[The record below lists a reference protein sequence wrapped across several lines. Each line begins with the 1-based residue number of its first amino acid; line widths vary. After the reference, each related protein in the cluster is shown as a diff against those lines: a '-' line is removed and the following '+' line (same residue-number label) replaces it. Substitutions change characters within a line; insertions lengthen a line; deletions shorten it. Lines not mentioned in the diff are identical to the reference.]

1 MARGSQ
7 FWSTARG
14 KLGDI
19 VLSVNKGQQV
29 ARKYQ
34 PQVKNP
40 KSQKQMFNRGRF
52 AEVVK
57 FYKHSQQNLFQ
68 FAYEDQ
74 LTKESYY
81 NAFVRHNMQ
90 LAYPVNKGSSALAA
104 APAFGCCNACLSYG
118 SLPQISDIQ
127 FLKVGSSSTPYFGFG
142 CSVVVGSPENLYSD
156 FSKTI
161 EANYDLLDGDILTFV
176 LISTFFPNTD
186 AAIKSGFVLN
196 DGVLQDWISDGY
208 RVQWKIK
215 QFRLDSSSEQTTSS
229 MGAAFLNNEQ
239 LATSDDLTLDADP
252 DLRVYLGAVIA
263 SRPATSAGGK
273 LLVSTSYLQPSGDIA
288 KVLSA
293 EANEKIIVNS
303 WGASEGALLEGSQ
316 L

>member
-19 VLSVNKGQQV
+19 VLSINKGQQV
-29 ARKYQ
+29 SRKYQ

-40 KSQKQMFNRGRF
+40 KSQKQMYNRGRF

-68 FAYEDQ
+68 FAFEDQ
-74 LTKESYY
+74 LEKESYY
-81 NAFVRHNMQ
+81 NAFVRHNIQ
-90 LAYPVNKGSSALAA
+90 LCYPVNKGANAVSA

-127 FLKVGSSSTPYFGFG
+127 FLKIGSANIAYFGFG
-142 CSVVVGSPENLYSD
+142 CSTKVGLPNDSFAD

-161 EANYDLLDGDILTFV
+161 EANYGLSDGDIITFV
-176 LISTFFPNTD
+176 LISTYFPNTD
-186 AAIKSGFVLN
+186 AAIRGGFVQN
-196 DGVLQDWISDGY
+196 DGTIQDWVNEGY

-215 QFRLDSSSEQTTSS
+215 QVQLDSLSEDETSTK
-229 MGAAFLNNEQ
+229 GVAFIDNELLVTSEDLVLN
-239 LATSDDLTLDADP
+239 ADP

-263 SRPATSAGGK
+263 SRPPSSAGGK
-273 LLVSTSYLQPSGDIA
+273 LLVSPSYLQPSGDIA
-288 KVLSA
+288 KILSDSD
-293 EANEKIIVNS
+293 NEKLIVNS
-303 WGASEGALLEGSQ
+303 WGATAGALLEGSQ